1 MKCLIMSDSHG
12 HLENMYSVFK
22 DDYDY
27 LIHAGDQYPDFRYLQ
42 KEYGINGQGV
52 KGNVDS
58 HGHGEEE
65 AIFELA
71 GKKVL
76 LTHGHHHRVN
86 FGMTKLYFYAKSKEV
101 DVVIFGHT
109 HRRLYEVVDDILFI
123 NPGSIHSPRDGKAK
137 SFVSL
142 EVVENQ
148 WVVNFKEII

>member
-12 HLENMYSVFK
+12 HLENLYKIFK

-27 LIHAGDQYPDFRYLQ
+27 LIHAGDQYPDFKYIQR
-42 KEYGINGQGV
+42 EYSINGKGV
-52 KGNVDS
+52 CGNVDT

-65 AIFELA
+65 VIFDLW

-76 LTHGHHHRVN
+76 VTHGHVHRVN
-86 FGMTKLYFYAKSKEV
+86 FGLNKLYYYAKSKSV

-109 HRRLYEVVDDILFI
+109 HRRFFDQVDDILFI

-137 SFVSL
+137 SYVSL
-142 EVVENQ
+142 EVVDNQ
-148 WVVNFKEII
+148 WVVKFKEIK